1 MLLAKLLEN
10 ISYDIENKN
19 LDLEIKSVENNST
32 KVIDGSLFIA
42 IKGTKVNGAD
52 FIDMAIKN
60 GAVAILTD
68 KENKECV
75 NTENYKNVPFIFVDN
90 IRLVESVIASTFYP
104 LQPDFVCAVT
114 GTNGKSSVVNFVR
127 QMWEFVN
134 INSASIGT
142 VGIHT
147 SDGVGGKT
155 LTTPDAIDLHKN
167 LDSLTQSGVKNVAIE
182 TSSHGIEQHRA
193 DSVKIITAGFTNISN
208 DHLDYHKTVDDYFN
222 AKLRLFS
229 ELLDKNGTA
238 VINID
243 DERGQTVFDVCKGRG
258 VNVITYGE
266 SENADICLKKYEIV
280 QDKQEIT
287 LSIFDKIYDLTLNL
301 VTKFQVYN
309 FMCALGMF
317 ISSYKEWEKVI
328 PFVSSIKNEKGRI
341 EYVATTPNGA
351 KIYVDFGHNG
361 DGLKKLLTEFRP
373 YVKHNLICI
382 AGCSG
387 DRPDIRRIEMGKVL
401 NQYAD
406 TVVIVD
412 DNPRTED
419 PENIRKTLVK
429 YCPKARVIP
438 NRYDAINEII
448 DTSRDWDSIIIC
460 GTMYEKDKEFIR
472 KKLQLSSKPLNTLLK
487 EAGYDT
493 EGATDTPIHL
503 VSCDSKTIIDGS
515 IFVGIKGFAQNG
527 ANYSFDAITKGAK
540 AVVIEPSYE
549 FDEKTKALISEKN
562 IVVIRTENTRK
573 ALADLVF
580 TFYDKKQ
587 PETICAITGT
597 SGKSS
602 VVDFTRQIWGLLS
615 LPTISIGTI
624 GIIAENVYSRKSIV
638 KFSDADHTTPGNGE
652 AYKFLK
658 YFKEKYG
665 VENGAI
671 ELSSHGLDQLR
682 MENIKISAAG
692 FTNLGTDHLEFYGS
706 YDAYLKSKSKLFREN
721 LDKNGTAVLNADV
734 PEYQYLKD
742 ICDSRGVKVFSYGR
756 KGTELK
762 IINQTTSLEGQVAD
776 VEIFGKKYHLDL
788 KILGSFQLNNLLCA
802 LGMVIAT
809 TPNWEQAI
817 PLLSQVRNA
826 LGRLEYMGK
835 TKSGASI
842 YVDFAYKGEALE
854 NTLKT
859 LRPMLKEGGRI
870 INVFSTCG
878 DIYEANTRRFELGT
892 VTHKYADVSILTDDS
907 PRGEDP
913 QKIRNDILKYCP
925 EAIEIKTGRRD
936 AIKKAMEISK
946 ENDVILVAGKGHED
960 YVTFGTKNIPY
971 TDQETILELIKEGC

>member
-1 MLLAKLLEN
+1 MQLSKILEN
-10 ISYDIENKN
+10 ISYEIKNKN
-19 LDLEIKSVENNST
+19 LDLDIKAIENNSS
-32 KVIDGSLFIA
+32 KVSDGALFIA

-52 FIDMAIKN
+52 FIDDAIKS

-68 KENKECV
+68 MENMEYIK
-75 NTENYKNVPFIFVDN
+75 TENYKNIPFIFVEN
-90 IRLVESVIASTFYP
+90 IRLVESVVASRFFP
-104 LQPDFVCAVT
+104 NQPNFVCAVT
-114 GTNGKSSVVNFVR
+114 GTNGKSSVVNFIR

-147 SDGVGGKT
+147 SNGVGGKT

-167 LDSLTQSGVKNVAIE
+167 LDSLALSDVKNVAIE

-193 DSVKIITAGFTNISN
+193 DSVKIKTAGFTNISN
-208 DHLDYHKTVDDYFN
+208 DHLDYHKTVDEYFN

-229 ELLDKNGTA
+229 ELLDAKGTA
-238 VINID
+238 VVNID
-243 DERGQTVFDVCKGRG
+243 DERGQSVVDVCKSRG
-258 VNVITYGE
+258 IKTITYGE
-266 SENADICLKKYEIV
+266 KNDADIKLEKYDIV
-280 QDKQEIT
+280 DDKQIV
-287 LSIFDKIYDLTLNL
+287 KISVFGKSYDMTLNL
-301 VTKFQVYN
+301 VTKFQIFN

-317 ISSYKEWEKVI
+317 ISSYDDWEKVL
-328 PFVSSIKNEKGRI
+328 PFISEIKNEKGRI

-387 DRPDIRRIEMGKVL
+387 DRPEIRRIEMGKVL

-406 TVVIVD
+406 TVIIVD
-412 DNPRTED
+412 DNPRTEN
-419 PENIRKTLVK
+419 PENIRKTLLS
-429 YCPKARVIP
+429 YCPKARCIP
-438 NRYDAINEII
+438 NRYDAINEVI

-472 KKLQLSSKPLNTLLK
+472 NKLALPTKPLNQLLK
-487 EAGYDT
+487 DAGY
-493 EGATDTPIHL
+493 ENSFATDTPIHL
-503 VSCDSKTIIDGS
+503 VSCDSKTIIEGS

-527 ANYSFDAITKGAK
+527 ANYSYDAITKGAK
-540 AVVIEPSYE
+540 AVVVEPSFE
-549 FDEKTKALISEKN
+549 FDEKTKKIIDEKN
-562 IVVIRTENTRK
+562 IVVIRTQNPRK

-587 PETICAITGT
+587 PEIICAITGT

-602 VVDFTRQIWGLLS
+602 IVDFTRQIWGLLK
-615 LPTISIGTI
+615 LPAMSIGTI
-624 GIIAENVYSRKSIV
+624 GMIVENVYSQKEIV

-658 YFKEKYG
+658 YFKEKG
-665 VENGAI
+665 VEYGAI

-692 FTNLGTDHLEFYGS
+692 FSNLGTDHLEFYGS

-721 LDKNGTAVLNADV
+721 LDANGTAVLNADV
-734 PEYQYLKD
+734 PEYDYLKQ
-742 ICDSRGVKVFSYGR
+742 ICDNRGVKVFSYGR
-756 KGTELK
+756 NGCELK
-762 IINQTTSLEGQVAD
+762 ILSQQTSLEGQVAD
-776 VEIFGKKYHLDL
+776 VELFGKKYHLDL
-788 KILGSFQLNNLLCA
+788 KILGSFQLNNLMCA
-802 LGMVIAT
+802 LGMVAAT
-809 TPNWEQAI
+809 TPDWERVI
-817 PLLSQVRNA
+817 PLLGNVRNA

-859 LRPMLKEGGRI
+859 LRPMLKDGGRI

-878 DIYEANTRRFELGT
+878 DIYEAKTRRFELGT
-892 VTHKYADVSILTDDS
+892 IAYKYADVPILTDDS

-913 QKIRNDILKYCP
+913 QKIRDEILKHCP
-925 EAIEIKTGRRD
+925 NAIEIKTGRRD

-946 ENDVILVAGKGHED
+946 LNDVILVAGKGHED

-971 TDQETILELIKEGC
+971 TDQETILDLIKEGF

>member
-1 MLLAKLLEN
+1 MLLANLLKN
-10 ISYDIENKN
+10 ISYEIENKN
-19 LDLEIKSVENNST
+19 LELDITSIENNSS
-32 KVIDGSLFIA
+32 KVVKGSLFIA
-42 IKGTKVNGAD
+42 VRGTKVNGAD
-52 FIDMAIKN
+52 FIDDAIN
-60 GAVAILTD
+60 HGAVAILTD
-68 KENKECV
+68 KENKDYV
-75 NTENYKNVPFIFVDN
+75 NYQNYKNKPFIFVEN
-90 IRLVESVIASTFYP
+90 IRLVESIIANNFYP
-104 LQPDFVCAVT
+104 NQPEFACAVT

-127 QMWEFVN
+127 QMWEF
-134 INSASIGT
+134 IGIKSASIGT

-147 SDGVGGKT
+147 SNGVGGKT
-155 LTTPDAIDLHKN
+155 LTTPDAIDLHKHLN
-167 LDSLTQSGVKNVAIE
+167 DLAESGVKNVAIE

-193 DSVKIITAGFTNISN
+193 DSVKIKTAGFTNISN
-208 DHLDYHKTVDDYFN
+208 DHLDYHKTVEEYFN

-229 ELLDKNGTA
+229 ELLDVNGTA
-238 VINID
+238 VINTD
-243 DERGQTVFDVCKGRG
+243 DERGQTVVDVCKSRG
-258 VNVITYGE
+258 IKVITYGE
-266 SENADICLKKYEIV
+266 KVKADILLKKYEIV
-280 QDKQEIT
+280 DDKQEVE
-287 LSIFDKIYDLTLNL
+287 LEVFGKIYNITLNL
-301 VTKFQVYN
+301 VTKFQVFN
-309 FMCALGMF
+309 FMCSLGMF
-317 ISSYKEWEKVI
+317 ISSYTDWEKII
-328 PFVSSIKNEKGRI
+328 PFIPEIKNEKGRI

-351 KIYVDFGHNG
+351 KIFVDFGHNG

-387 DRPDIRRIEMGKVL
+387 DRPEIRRIEMGEVL
-401 NQYAD
+401 NKYAD
-406 TVVIVD
+406 TVIIVD
-412 DNPRTED
+412 DNPRTEN
-419 PENIRKTLVK
+419 PENIRKTLKK
-429 YCPKARVIP
+429 YCPKARIIP

-472 KKLQLSSKPLNTLLK
+472 KKLSLLSKPLNSLLSD
-487 EAGYDT
+487 AGYSVD
-493 EGATDTPIHL
+493 GASDTPIHL
-503 VSCDSKTIIDGS
+503 VSCDSKTIIEGS

-527 ANYSFDAITKGAK
+527 ANYSYDAITKGAK
-540 AVVIEPSYE
+540 AVIVEPSYE
-549 FDEKTKALISEKN
+549 FDEKTTNLIKEKN

-587 PETICAITGT
+587 PNTICAITGT

-624 GIIAENVYSRKSIV
+624 GMIVENVYSQKSIV

-658 YFKEKYG
+658 YFKEHG
-665 VENGAI
+665 VEHGAI

-706 YDAYLKSKSKLFREN
+706 YEAYLKSKSKLFREN
-721 LDKNGTAVLNADV
+721 LDASGTAVLNADV
-734 PEYQYLKD
+734 PEYEYLKQ
-742 ICDSRGVKVFSYGR
+742 ICDNRNIRVFSYGR
-756 KGTELK
+756 NGTELK
-762 IINQTTSLEGQVAD
+762 ILSQQTSLEGQIAD
-776 VEIFGKKYHLDL
+776 VELFGKQYHLDL

-802 LGMVIAT
+802 LGMVAAT
-809 TPNWEQAI
+809 TPTWEKVI
-817 PLLSQVRNA
+817 PLLGNVRNA

-859 LRPMLKEGGRI
+859 LRPMLKNGGRI

-878 DIYEANTRRFELGT
+878 DIYEAHTRRFELGT
-892 VTHKYADVSILTDDS
+892 IAQKYADIAILTDDS

-913 QKIRNDILKYCP
+913 QKIRNDILKHCP
-925 EAIEIKTGRRD
+925 DAIEIKTGRRD

-946 ENDVILVAGKGHED
+946 SDDVILVAGKGHED

-971 TDQETILELIKEGC
+971 TDQETILNLIKEGF

>member
-1 MLLAKLLEN
+1 MLLSELLNN
-10 ISYDIENKN
+10 ISYEIENKN
-19 LDLEIKSVENNST
+19 LDLDITSVENNSS
-32 KVIDGSLFIA
+32 KVNKGSLFIA
-42 IKGTKVNGAD
+42 VKGTKVNGAD
-52 FIDMAIKN
+52 FIDDAIN
-60 GAVAILTD
+60 LGAVAILTN
-68 KENKECV
+68 KENKD
-75 NTENYKNVPFIFVDN
+75 YIDIKKYQHIPFIFVDN
-90 IRLVESVIASTFYP
+90 IRLVESIIASNFYP
-104 LQPDFVCAVT
+104 NQPEFVCAVT
-114 GTNGKSSVVNFVR
+114 GTNGKSSVVNFIR
-127 QMWEFVN
+127 QMWEF
-134 INSASIGT
+134 IDLKSASIGT

-167 LDSLTQSGVKNVAIE
+167 LDNLASSGVTNVAIE

-193 DSVKIITAGFTNISN
+193 DSVKIKSAGFTNISN
-208 DHLDYHKTVDDYFN
+208 DHLDYHKTVEEYFN

-229 ELLDKNGTA
+229 ELLDSDGTA
-238 VINID
+238 TINID
-243 DERGQTVFDVCKGRG
+243 DAKGQKVVDVCKSRG
-258 VNVITYGE
+258 IKVITYGE
-266 SENADICLKKYEIV
+266 NRQSDIRLEKYEIV
-280 QDKQEIT
+280 DDKQQVK
-287 LSIFDKIYDLTLNL
+287 LSIFGKTYDMTLNL
-301 VTKFQVYN
+301 VTKFQVFN

-317 ISSYKEWEKVI
+317 ISSCKDWEKI
-328 PFVSSIKNEKGRI
+328 LSKVSDIKNEKGRI

-351 KIYVDFGHNG
+351 KIFVDFGHNG

-387 DRPDIRRIEMGKVL
+387 DRPEIRRIEMGKVL
-401 NQYAD
+401 NEYAD

-412 DNPRTED
+412 DNPRTEN
-419 PENIRKTLVK
+419 PENIRSTLLK

-438 NRYDAINEII
+438 NRYEAINEII

-472 KKLQLSSKPLNTLLK
+472 NKLALPSKPLNKLLS
-487 EAGYDT
+487 EAGY
-493 EGATDTPIHL
+493 ECASATDTPIHL
-503 VSCDSKTIIDGS
+503 VSCDSKTIVDGS

-527 ANYSFDAITKGAK
+527 ANYSYDAIQKGAK
-540 AVVIEPSYE
+540 AIVVEPSYE
-549 FDEKTKALISEKN
+549 FDEKTLSLIKEKN
-562 IVVIRTENTRK
+562 IFIIRTENPRK

-587 PETICAITGT
+587 PEVICAITGT

-602 VVDFTRQIWGLLS
+602 IVDFTRQIWGLLS
-615 LPTISIGTI
+615 FPTISIGTI
-624 GIIAENVYSRKSIV
+624 GMIVENVYSKKEIV

-658 YFKEKYG
+658 YFKEKG
-665 VENGAI
+665 VEHGAI

-692 FTNLGTDHLEFYGS
+692 FSNLGTDHLEFYGS

-721 LDKNGTAVLNADV
+721 LDITGTAVLNADV
-734 PEYQYLKD
+734 PEYDYLKQ
-742 ICDSRGVKVFSYGR
+742 ICDNRGVRVFSYGR
-756 KGTELK
+756 NGTELK
-762 IINQTTSLEGQVAD
+762 ILSQQTSLEGQIAD
-776 VEIFGKKYHLDL
+776 VELFGKKYHLDL
-788 KILGSFQLNNLLCA
+788 KILGSFQLNNLMCA
-802 LGMVIAT
+802 LGMVAAT
-809 TPNWEQAI
+809 TPDWERVI
-817 PLLSQVRNA
+817 PLLGNVRNA

-859 LRPMLKEGGRI
+859 IRPMLKGNGRI

-892 VTHKYADVSILTDDS
+892 IANKYADIPILTDDS
-907 PRGEDP
+907 PRCEDP
-913 QKIRNDILKYCP
+913 QKIRDEILKHCP
-925 EAIEIKTGRRD
+925 NAIEVKTGRRD

-946 ENDVILVAGKGHED
+946 PDDVILVAGKGHED

-971 TDQETILELIKEGC
+971 TDQETILDLIKEGY

>member
-1 MLLAKLLEN
+1 MQLLKLLDG
-10 ISYDIENKN
+10 ISYEIENKN
-19 LDLEIKSVENNST
+19 LDIDIKSIENNSL

-42 IKGTKVNGAD
+42 VKGTKINGAD
-52 FIDMAIKN
+52 FIPSAIKS

-68 KENKECV
+68 KENKDYIKYQTYPEI
-75 NTENYKNVPFIFVDN
+75 PFIFVDN
-90 IRLVESVIASTFYP
+90 IRLIESVIASHFYP
-104 LQPDFVCAVT
+104 NQPDFICAVT
-114 GTNGKSSVVNFVR
+114 GTNGKSSVVNFIR
-127 QMWEFVN
+127 QMWEFVD
-134 INSASIGT
+134 IKSASIGT

-167 LDSLTQSGVKNVAIE
+167 LDSLTLSGVKNIAIE

-193 DSVKIITAGFTNISN
+193 DSVHIMTAGFTNISN
-208 DHLDYHKTVDDYFN
+208 DHLDYHKTVEEYFN

-243 DERGQTVFDVCKGRG
+243 DIRGDSIVNTCKSRG
-258 VNVITYGE
+258 IKTITY
-266 SENADICLKKYEIV
+266 SEEKSSDIKLEKYEIV
-280 QDKQEIT
+280 EDKQKIT
-287 LSIFDKIYDLTLNL
+287 LSIFGKKYDMILDL
-301 VTKFQVYN
+301 VTKFQIFN
-309 FMCALGMF
+309 FMCAFGMF
-317 ISSYKEWEKVI
+317 ISSCKDWEKI
-328 PFVSSIKNEKGRI
+328 LPYVSNIKNEKGRI

-373 YVKHNLICI
+373 YVKHNLVCI

-387 DRPDIRRIEMGKVL
+387 DRPEIRRIEMGQVL

-406 TVVIVD
+406 TVIIVD
-412 DNPRTED
+412 DNPRTEN
-419 PENIRKTLVK
+419 PENIRKTLLK

-460 GTMYEKDKEFIR
+460 GTMYEKDKEFIM
-472 KKLQLSSKPLNTLLK
+472 KKLALPSKPLNKLLND
-487 EAGYDT
+487 AGYKIDS
-493 EGATDTPIHL
+493 APDIPIHL
-503 VSCDSKTIIDGS
+503 VSCDSKTIKDGS
-515 IFVGIKGFAQNG
+515 IFVGIKGFSKNG
-527 ANYSFDAITKGAK
+527 ADYSYDAIMNGAK
-540 AVVIEPSYE
+540 AIVVEPSYQ
-549 FDEKTKALISEKN
+549 FNDKVSKLISEKN
-562 IVVIRTENTRK
+562 ITVIKTENTRK

-587 PETICAITGT
+587 PDTICAITGT

-624 GIIAENVYSRKSIV
+624 GMIVENVYSRKSIV

-658 YFKEKYG
+658 YFKEKG
-665 VENGAI
+665 VEHGAI
-671 ELSSHGLDQLR
+671 ELSSHGLDQFR

-721 LDKNGTAVLNADV
+721 LDASGTAVLNADV
-734 PEYQYLKD
+734 SEYEYLKQ
-742 ICDSRGVKVFSYGR
+742 ICDNRGVKVFSYGR
-756 KGTELK
+756 NGSDLK
-762 IINQTTSLEGQVAD
+762 IISQITSLEGQVAD
-776 VEIFGKKYHLDL
+776 VELFGKKYHLDL

-802 LGMVIAT
+802 LGMVAAT
-809 TPNWEQAI
+809 TPNWEKVI
-817 PLLSQVRNA
+817 PLLGSIRNA

-835 TKSGASI
+835 TKSKASI

-854 NTLKT
+854 NTLKN
-859 LRPMLKEGGRI
+859 LRTMLKPGGRI

-878 DIYEANTRRFELGT
+878 DIYEAKTRRFELGT
-892 VTHKYADVSILTDDS
+892 ATHKYADISILTDDS
-907 PRGEDP
+907 PRCEDP

-936 AIKKAMEISK
+936 AIKKAMEISQ

-971 TDQETILELIKEGC
+971 TDQETILDLIKEGF